1 MRRPWQREVA
11 EISGRAAERRAE
23 QWLEAQGWQILDRRR
38 KTKLGEIDLV
48 ARQGPLV
55 AFIEV
60 KWRKQAADLAF
71 AIDEHRLSRV
81 AAAVEAV
88 AHEYLQPGDDMRIDV
103 ILLAPG
109 RPPDHIVNAWMP

>member
-1 MRRPWQREVA
+1 MRRQVA
-11 EISGRAAERRAE
+11 ELSGRAAERRAE
-23 QWLEAQGWQILDRRR
+23 HWLEAQGWSILDRRR

-48 ARQGPLV
+48 ARRDNLV

-60 KWRKQAADLAF
+60 KWRQRPDELAF
-71 AIDEHRLSRV
+71 AIDERRLSRV

-88 AHEYLQPGDDMRIDV
+88 GHEYLQPGDDMRIDV

-109 RPPDHIVNAWMP
+109 RPPDHIVNAWQP

>member
-1 MRRPWQREVA
+1 MKRQVA

-23 QWLEAQGWQILDRRR
+23 DWLAGQGWQILDRRR

-48 ARQGPLV
+48 ARQNGLV

-60 KWRKQAADLAF
+60 KWRKTAENLAF
-71 AIDEHRLSRV
+71 AIDERRLSRV

-88 AHEYLQPGDDMRIDV
+88 GHEYLQPGDDMRIDV

-109 RPPDHIVNAWMP
+109 QPPNHIVNAWMP

>member
-1 MRRPWQREVA
+1 VKRQVA
-11 EISGRAAERRAE
+11 EISGRAAERRVE
-23 QWLEAQGWQILDRRR
+23 EWLTGRGWQILDRRR

-48 ARQGPLV
+48 ARHASLV

-60 KWRKQAADLAF
+60 KWRRKAEDLAF
-71 AIDEHRLSRV
+71 CIDERRLSRV
-81 AAAVEAV
+81 AAAAEAV
-88 AHEYLQPGDDMRIDV
+88 GHEYLREGDDMRIDV

>member
-1 MRRPWQREVA
+1 MKRQVA

-23 QWLEAQGWQILDRRR
+23 QRLEEQGWQILDRRR
-38 KTKLGEIDLV
+38 KTKLGEIDLI
-48 ARQGPLV
+48 ARTDSLV
-55 AFIEV
+55 AFIEG
-60 KWRKQAADLAF
+60 KWRKQAQDLAF

-88 AHEYLQPGDDMRIDV
+88 GHEYLQPGDDMRIDV

-109 RPPDHIVNAWMP
+109 HPPDHIVNAWQP

>member
-1 MRRPWQREVA
+1 MKRQVA

-23 QWLEAQGWQILDRRR
+23 EWLTGQGWQILDRRR

-48 ARQGPLV
+48 ARQASLV

-60 KWRKQAADLAF
+60 KWRKQAQALAF

-88 AHEYLQPGDDMRIDV
+88 GHEYLQPGDDMRIDV

-109 RPPDHIVNAWMP
+109 CSPDHIVNAWMP